1 MDNREN
7 VRKESKKAVLI
18 IIPAYNEEKN
28 IVPLLEKLEQPEI
41 TQFADVLVMNDA
53 SQDKT
58 NHVTKKRNHTVI
70 THVFNLGYGSGL
82 QLGYKYAVRKGYRY
96 VIQMD
101 ADGQHD
107 VCNLLEIYK
116 ELQKEDENGKLP
128 DIVLGS
134 RFMEG
139 SSGFSVSFAKKIAF
153 VWFRIML
160 KTGTGRRITDPTT
173 GLQGLNWRTFLFYS
187 KYNNFDDK
195 YPDANM
201 LMQMLLLG
209 FRVREIPAVMHVR
222 TTGVSMH
229 SGLKP
234 VLYMFRM
241 TFSIMAVWIR
251 EKILKL
257 DPDKIHVGERATHC
271 EYHYIHF
278 HQKSIKK
285 NKMTNEQT
293 TEIILRKR
301 TQSMQSDS
309 CTLSGQERVSLS
321 LLALPKY
328 MHLSDTSSYSEI
340 LQKINDGITCQ
351 KNRMEGYYN
360 LCACQILFIGFG
372 NFIQIFTADKT
383 FLNAMLFTGKYMIF
397 WII

>member
-1 MDNREN
+1 MENREN
-7 VRKESKKAVLI
+7 VGKEAKKEVLI
-18 IIPAYNEEKN
+18 IIPAYNEEKT

-41 TQFADVLVMNDA
+41 AQVADVLVVNDA

-58 NHVTKKRNHTVI
+58 NHVTKKRNHT
-70 THVFNLGYGSGL
+70 
-82 QLGYKYAVRKGYRY
+82 LGYKYAVRKGYSY

-173 GLQGLNWRTFLFYS
+173 GLQGLNWRTFRFYS

-241 TFSIMAVWIR
+241 TFSILAVWIR
-251 EKILKL
+251 EKILKM
-257 DPDKIHVGERATHC
+257 DEDKIREL
-271 EYHYIHF
+271 EKY
-278 HQKSIKK
+278 
-285 NKMTNEQT
+285 NE
-293 TEIILRKR
+293 
-301 TQSMQSDS
+301 
-309 CTLSGQERVSLS
+309 
-321 LLALPKY
+321 
-328 MHLSDTSSYSEI
+328 
-340 LQKINDGITCQ
+340 
-351 KNRMEGYYN
+351 
-360 LCACQILFIGFG
+360 
-372 NFIQIFTADKT
+372 
-383 FLNAMLFTGKYMIF
+383 
-397 WII
+397 